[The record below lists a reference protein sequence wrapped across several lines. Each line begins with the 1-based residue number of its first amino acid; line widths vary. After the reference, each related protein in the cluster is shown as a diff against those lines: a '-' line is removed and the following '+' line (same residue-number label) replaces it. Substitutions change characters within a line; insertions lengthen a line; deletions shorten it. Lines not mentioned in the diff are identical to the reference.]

1 VEILDPGDEKK
12 QVLILTKERV
22 RNRLR
27 NGMLVVRGKDKERQ
41 ITKEEKDS
49 LIEVVL
55 TLSFTYNSVA

>member
-1 VEILDPGDEKK
+1 MDPGDEKK

>member
-1 VEILDPGDEKK
+1 MEILDPGDEKK